1 MRWFFLLGQR
11 IGDGMDV
18 AAVNEIATS
27 QAVWAIACLIIAF
40 GAFRY
45 LISKNDNLMNRAE
58 ERENKL
64 MDHLERSNESQ
75 ERTAIALEGMNR
87 SLNVLEGRVDRIE
100 KYSLKNKNNEKD
112 DE

>member
-1 MRWFFLLGQR
+1 
-11 IGDGMDV
+11 MDV
-18 AAVNEIATS
+18 AAANEIATS

-45 LISKNDNLMNRAE
+45 LMSKNDNLMNRAE

-100 KYSLKNKNNEKD
+100 KHSLKNKET
-112 DE
+112 E

>member
-1 MRWFFLLGQR
+1 MAFILGQR
-11 IGDGMDV
+11 IGDDMDV

-27 QAVWAIACLIIAF
+27 QAVWAIACLLIAF

-45 LISKNDNLMNRAE
+45 LIGKNDNLMNRAE

-75 ERTAIALEGMNR
+75 ERTAIALEGVNK
-87 SLNVLEGRVDRIE
+87 SLSSVEGRVDRME
-100 KYSLKNKNNEKD
+100 KYIYKKSEKD
-112 DE
+112 DD

>member
-1 MRWFFLLGQR
+1 
-11 IGDGMDV
+11 MDV
-18 AAVNEIATS
+18 AAANEIATS

-45 LISKNDNLMNRAE
+45 LMSKNDYLMNRAE

-100 KYSLKNKNNEKD
+100 KHSLKNKETEKD

>member
-1 MRWFFLLGQR
+1 
-11 IGDGMDV
+11 MDV

-75 ERTAIALEGMNR
+75 EKTAIALEGINR
-87 SLNVLEGRVDRIE
+87 NITVLEGRMDRME
-100 KYSLKNKNNEKD
+100 KYSYKKEKD

>member
-1 MRWFFLLGQR
+1 
-11 IGDGMDV
+11 MDV

-45 LISKNDNLMNRAE
+45 LISKNDTLMNRAE

-75 ERTAIALEGMNR
+75 EKTAIALEGINR
-87 SLNVLEGRVDRIE
+87 NITVLEGRMDRME
-100 KYSLKNKNNEKD
+100 KHTYKNKEKD

>member
-1 MRWFFLLGQR
+1 
-11 IGDGMDV
+11 MDV
-18 AAVNEIATS
+18 AAANEIATS

-45 LISKNDNLMNRAE
+45 LMSKNDNLMNRAE

-100 KYSLKNKNNEKD
+100 KHSLKNKDTEKD

>member
-1 MRWFFLLGQR
+1 
-11 IGDGMDV
+11 MDV
-18 AAVNEIATS
+18 ATANEIATS

-45 LISKNDNLMNRAE
+45 LMSKNDNLMNRAE

-100 KYSLKNKNNEKD
+100 KHSLKNKDTEKD

>member
-1 MRWFFLLGQR
+1 
-11 IGDGMDV
+11 MDV
-18 AAVNEIATS
+18 AAANEIATS

-40 GAFRY
+40 GGFRY
-45 LISKNDNLMNRAE
+45 LMSKNDNLMNRAE

-100 KYSLKNKNNEKD
+100 KHSLKNKDTEKD

>member
-1 MRWFFLLGQR
+1 
-11 IGDGMDV
+11 MDV
-18 AAVNEIATS
+18 ATVNEIATS

-45 LISKNDNLMNRAE
+45 LISKNDTLMNRAE

-75 ERTAIALEGMNR
+75 EKTAIALEGINR
-87 SLNVLEGRVDRIE
+87 NITVLEGRMDRME
-100 KYSLKNKNNEKD
+100 KHTYKNKEKD

>member
-1 MRWFFLLGQR
+1 
-11 IGDGMDV
+11 MDV
-18 AAVNEIATS
+18 AAANEIATS

-45 LISKNDNLMNRAE
+45 LISKNDKLMNRAE

-64 MDHLERSNESQ
+64 MDHLDRSNESQ
-75 ERTAIALEGMNR
+75 EKTAVALEGINR
-87 SLNVLEGRVDRIE
+87 NLTVLESRVDRME
-100 KYSLKNKNNEKD
+100 KHTYKKNEKD

>member
-1 MRWFFLLGQR
+1 
-11 IGDGMDV
+11 MDV

-75 ERTAIALEGMNR
+75 EKKAIALEGINR
-87 SLNVLEGRVDRIE
+87 NITVLEGRMDRME
-100 KYSLKNKNNEKD
+100 KYSYKKEKD

>member
-1 MRWFFLLGQR
+1 
-11 IGDGMDV
+11 MDV
-18 AAVNEIATS
+18 TAANEIATS

-45 LISKNDNLMNRAE
+45 LMSKNDNLMNRAE

-100 KYSLKNKNNEKD
+100 KHSLKNKDTEKD

>member
-1 MRWFFLLGQR
+1 
-11 IGDGMDV
+11 MDV

-100 KYSLKNKNNEKD
+100 KHSLKNKNTEKD

>member
-1 MRWFFLLGQR
+1 
-11 IGDGMDV
+11 MDV
-18 AAVNEIATS
+18 ATVNEIATS

-40 GAFRY
+40 KAFRY

-64 MDHLERSNESQ
+64 MDHLERLNESQ
-75 ERTAIALEGMNR
+75 EKNAIALEVINR
-87 SLNVLEGRVDRIE
+87 NITVLEGRMDRME
-100 KYSLKNKNNEKD
+100 KYSYKKEKD

>member
-1 MRWFFLLGQR
+1 MAFILGQR
-11 IGDGMDV
+11 IGEFMDV
-18 AAVNEIATS
+18 ATVNEIATS
-27 QAVWAIACLIIAF
+27 QAVWAIACLAIAF

-45 LISKNDNLMNRAE
+45 LIGKNDNLMNRAE

-75 ERTAIALEGMNR
+75 ERTAIALEGVNK
-87 SLNVLEGRVDRIE
+87 SISAIEGRVDRIE
-100 KYSLKNKNNEKD
+100 KHTYKKTEKD

>member
-1 MRWFFLLGQR
+1 
-11 IGDGMDV
+11 MDV
-18 AAVNEIATS
+18 TAANEIATS

-45 LISKNDNLMNRAE
+45 LISKNDKLMNRAE

-100 KYSLKNKNNEKD
+100 KHSLKNKDTEKD

>member
-1 MRWFFLLGQR
+1 
-11 IGDGMDV
+11 MDV
-18 AAVNEIATS
+18 VAVNEIATS

-45 LISKNDNLMNRAE
+45 LMSKNDNLMNRAE

-64 MDHLERSNESQ
+64 MEHLERSNESQ

-100 KYSLKNKNNEKD
+100 KHSLKNKDIEKG

>member
-1 MRWFFLLGQR
+1 
-11 IGDGMDV
+11 MDV
-18 AAVNEIATS
+18 AAANEIATS

-45 LISKNDNLMNRAE
+45 LMSKNDNLMNRAE

-64 MDHLERSNESQ
+64 MDHLDRSNESQ

-100 KYSLKNKNNEKD
+100 KHSLKNKDTEKD

>member
-1 MRWFFLLGQR
+1 
-11 IGDGMDV
+11 MDV
-18 AAVNEIATS
+18 TAVNEIATS

-45 LISKNDNLMNRAE
+45 LISKNDNLMDRAE

-87 SLNVLEGRVDRIE
+87 SLNILEGRLDRIE
-100 KYSLKNKNNEKD
+100 KHSLQNKNNEKD

>member
-1 MRWFFLLGQR
+1 
-11 IGDGMDV
+11 MDV
-18 AAVNEIATS
+18 AAANEIATS

-45 LISKNDNLMNRAE
+45 LMSKNDNLMNRAE

-100 KYSLKNKNNEKD
+100 KHSLKNKETEKD

>member
-1 MRWFFLLGQR
+1 
-11 IGDGMDV
+11 MDV

-100 KYSLKNKNNEKD
+100 KHSLKNKNAEKD

>member
-1 MRWFFLLGQR
+1 
-11 IGDGMDV
+11 MDV

-45 LISKNDNLMNRAE
+45 LMSKNDNLMNRAE

-64 MDHLERSNESQ
+64 MEHLERSNESQ

-100 KYSLKNKNNEKD
+100 KHSLKNKDIEKG